1 MKSVKSHNQIFW
13 VMQYW
18 FKALEYQIWWTNT
31 KLFFWESI
39 VNLET
44 LEKPFSYIWPSFKF
58 ILKSAKC
65 LNGIF
70 WVIQCWFEAL
80 ECQNWLTNT
89 ILIFWEAVANLITLQ
104 KLSPYIGVS
113 YKFVLKSVKSLNRI
127 LWVIQYWFKSWECQI
142 CWTNAKLFFWE
153 REKNLGTLQKLSP
166 YIGVSFKFVLKTVK
180 ILN

>member
-1 MKSVKSHNQIFW
+1 
-13 VMQYW
+13 MQYW

-58 ILKSAKC
+58 ILKSAKS

-70 WVIQCWFEAL
+70 WVIQCWFKAL

-89 ILIFWEAVANLITLQ
+89 ILIFWETVANLITLQ

-127 LWVIQYWFKSWECQI
+127 LWVIQYWFKSWECPI

-180 ILN
+180 ILS